1 MISCRLATTILVGV
15 LTSAAIPTHANPPI
29 WESWS
34 QPPPPRGEFAPSRAG
49 IWQPRLQLATYSQP
63 SAAISP
69 VEAGLRDLA
78 RSLEGKG
85 LWERQAPLGSNIAT
99 KTLLETIQ
107 QLLYWRGDLFPATL
121 RQQFELIPLT
131 AQQTQA
137 GQFTGYYTPILTGSR
152 TRTAQFRVPVFGI
165 PNGKLSRLSHAE
177 IAGGA
182 LANQGLE
189 VAWVAD
195 PYLLYMAQVQGSA
208 EIHFTDGS
216 TSTLDYAGDNG
227 KDFRPVSTYLQA
239 KGYNIGKLTHENIGR
254 WLREHPQ
261 IMREALLN
269 NPRYIFFHET
279 QGLPKTA
286 SGMPVIPGHTVAVD
300 SRYIPHGSVLLAEL
314 PRVNSQGQ
322 KVNGTEWRLLFAQ
335 DHGRAIQGKG
345 RFDLY
350 TGVGH
355 TAESAA
361 YALSGMH
368 RAFLVVRKSG

>member
-1 MISCRLATTILVGV
+1 MFSRRLATIMLMST
-15 LTSAAIPTHANPPI
+15 LTSAATPTHADSPI
-29 WESWS
+29 WGSWA
-34 QPPPPRGEFAPSRAG
+34 PPPPTNNEFASHPTG
-49 IWQPRLQLATYSQP
+49 IWQPRLQLAAYSPP
-63 SAAISP
+63 SATISP
-69 VEAGLRDLA
+69 VETGLRHLA
-78 RSLEGKG
+78 RSLEGKA
-85 LWERQAPLGSNIAT
+85 LWERQAPLGSNLAN

-107 QLLYWRGDLFPATL
+107 QLLYWRGDWLPATL
-121 RQQFELIPLT
+121 RQQFELIPLS
-131 AQQTQA
+131 AQQA
-137 GQFTGYYTPILTGSR
+137 PSGHFTGYYTPILSGSR
-152 TRTAQFRVPVFGI
+152 TRTAQFRVPVYGV
-165 PNGKLSRLSHAE
+165 PNSKLRRLNHVD
-177 IAGGA
+177 IADGA

-195 PYLLYMAQVQGSA
+195 PYVLYIAQVQGSA

-216 TSTLDYAGDNG
+216 VSTLDYAGDNG
-227 KDFRPVSTYLQA
+227 KDFRPVSAYLQA

-254 WLREHPQ
+254 WLREHPNM
-261 IMREALLN
+261 MREALIS

-279 QGLPKTA
+279 QGSPTTA

-322 KVNGTEWRLLFAQ
+322 KTTGTEWRLLFAQ
-335 DHGRAIQGKG
+335 DHGRAIRGNG

-361 YALSGMH
+361 YAVSGMH